1 MDELQN
7 EVKKKVEQFDFNW
20 STYVQ
25 YIHLI
30 EEVGEL
36 GEALTVHSG
45 DRKAGEGTSA
55 LADHNDPREEI
66 GDVIFTTVA
75 IANELGINLSE
86 IMKVTFERYE
96 RKLARLNSSIKSD
109 TNH

>member
-1 MDELQN
+1 MNKLQKR
-7 EVKKKVEQFDFNW
+7 VRKVVADFGFNW

-36 GEALTVHSG
+36 GEALTVHAG

-66 GDVIFTTVA
+66 GDVLFTTIA
-75 IANELGINLSE
+75 IANEIGVDVDEVLEEMFL
-86 IMKVTFERYE
+86 RYE
-96 RKLARLNSSIKSD
+96 KKLSKLRSVGK
-109 TNH
+109 

>member
-1 MDELQN
+1 MNELQK
-7 EVKKKVEQFDFNW
+7 EVKKKVEQFGFNW

-36 GEALTVHSG
+36 GEALTVHAG

-66 GDVIFTTVA
+66 GDVIFTTIA
-75 IANELGINLSE
+75 IANELGISLAE
-86 IMKVTFERYE
+86 VMKETLERYDN
-96 RKLARLNSSIKSD
+96 KLSRLKSNNNS
-109 TNH
+109 